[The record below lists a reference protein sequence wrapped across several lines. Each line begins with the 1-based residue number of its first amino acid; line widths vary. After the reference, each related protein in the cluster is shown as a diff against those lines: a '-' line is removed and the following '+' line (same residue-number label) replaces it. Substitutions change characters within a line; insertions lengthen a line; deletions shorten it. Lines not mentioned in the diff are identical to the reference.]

1 MPARGA
7 ITLIPFKPETAQ
19 VPFDGGQG
27 VAVVNLSF
35 WFILIILKRNAD
47 QVHQVAADAIELE
60 RIPDNLLREP
70 IEFIFAD
77 HFRQRSLCA
86 TLDKM
91 IAEPKALTLRKRATT
106 ALRYL
111 QKEMRFHIADEERS
125 LFPLLARRAQ
135 PEDALDNLLV
145 LLSEEHDRDRDMAKA
160 LIAALRQVI
169 SARLSPAS
177 DTFSGAALAFSET
190 QRRHLS
196 WENAVILPLARRRLT
211 AEDMVTLGHEM
222 AERRHIPYPE

>member
-1 MPARGA
+1 MQ
-7 ITLIPFKPETAQ
+7 Q
-19 VPFDGGQG
+19 VPAP
-27 VAVVNLSF
+27 V
-35 WFILIILKRNAD
+35 
-47 QVHQVAADAIELE
+47 IELE

-86 TLDKM
+86 TLDGM
-91 IAEPKALTLRKRATT
+91 IAEPKSPTIRKRARA

-111 QKEMRFHIADEERS
+111 QKELPFHIADEEQS

-135 PEDALDNLLV
+135 RDDALDNLLA

-160 LIAALRQVI
+160 LMAALRQVI
-169 SARLSPAS
+169 TGRLSPTS
-177 DTFSGAALAFSET
+177 GTFSSAALAFSET

-196 WENAVILPLARRRLT
+196 WENTMILPLARRLLT
-211 AEDMVTLGHEM
+211 AEDMMTLGHEM
-222 AERRHIPYPE
+222 AERRRITYPE